1 MKKDN
6 WIEKVEQ
13 SSRGISEM
21 EPSADLWSK
30 IQKSVNKT
38 REIKFTP
45 KQIFAMAA
53 SIFVLVCLN
62 LSLVVTSNAE
72 SSSEDTSLLKEQ
84 ISSGSSDNIYG
95 EL

>member
-1 MKKDN
+1 MKKEN

-21 EPSADLWSK
+21 EPSVDLWSK
-30 IQKSVNKT
+30 IQKSVSKT

-53 SIFVLVCLN
+53 SILVLVCLN
-62 LSLVVTSNAE
+62 LSLVVASNTE
-72 SSSEDTSLLKEQ
+72 FSSEDTSILEEQ
-84 ISSGSSDNIYG
+84 LSSGSSDNIYG